1 MKLSTEDVKLF
12 YKINWALLFY
22 VNQKYPIIKNLKE
35 PMFKDMSPLN
45 IISLYNNL
53 ISHIELIDS
62 FVSENTFNFT
72 QEELEIIKSWKNYI
86 QSKFLIMAYLRDYTV
101 FMTVSSEQKV
111 YGVLGLYDKIRD
123 VIPPF
128 MPQYVDTILLP
139 FRGKIV
145 YSGYIYSY
153 NVQIDE
159 NLRRDIQEE
168 YQKARKKFGVITS
181 LDESLQE
188 GYENEIK

>member
-22 VNQKYPIIKNLKE
+22 VNQKYPVIKNLKE
-35 PMFKDMSPLN
+35 PMFKDMHPLN
-45 IISLYNNL
+45 IISLYKNL

-72 QEELEIIKSWKNYI
+72 QEELDIIKSWKNYI
-86 QSKFLIMAYLRDYTV
+86 KSKFLIMAYLRDYTV

-111 YGVLGLYDKIRD
+111 YGVLGLSDRIRD

-128 MPQYVDTILLP
+128 IPQYVDTILLP
-139 FRGKIV
+139 FRRKIV
-145 YSGYIYSY
+145 YCGYIYSY
-153 NVQIDE
+153 NVRIDD

-168 YQKARKKFGVITS
+168 YQKARKKFDVITS
-181 LDESLQE
+181 LDKHAS
-188 GYENEIK
+188 GGIRK

>member
-22 VNQKYPIIKNLKE
+22 VNQKYPVIKNLKE
-35 PMFKDMSPLN
+35 PMFKDMPPLN
-45 IISLYNNL
+45 IISLYKNL
-53 ISHIELIDS
+53 ISHIELNDS

-86 QSKFLIMAYLRDYTV
+86 KSKFLIMAYLRNYTV

-111 YGVLGLYDKIRD
+111 YGVLGLSDRIRD

-128 MPQYVDTILLP
+128 IPQYVETILLP
-139 FRGKIV
+139 FRGKII
-145 YSGYIYSY
+145 YCGYIYSY
-153 NVQIDE
+153 NVRIDE
-159 NLRRDIQEE
+159 NLRRSIQEE
-168 YQKARKKFGVITS
+168 YQKARRKFGVITS
-181 LDESLQE
+181 LDEHAS
-188 GYENEIK
+188 GGIRK

>member
-22 VNQKYPIIKNLKE
+22 VNQKYPVIKNLKE
-35 PMFKDMSPLN
+35 PMFKDMPPLN
-45 IISLYNNL
+45 IISLYKNL

-72 QEELEIIKSWKNYI
+72 QEELDIIKSWKNYI
-86 QSKFLIMAYLRDYTV
+86 KSKFLIMAYLRDYTV

-111 YGVLGLYDKIRD
+111 YGVLGLSDRIRD

-128 MPQYVDTILLP
+128 IPQYVDTILLP
-139 FRGKIV
+139 FRRKIV
-145 YSGYIYSY
+145 YCGYIYSY
-153 NVQIDE
+153 NVRIDD

-181 LDESLQE
+181 LDKHAS
-188 GYENEIK
+188 GGIRK

>member
-22 VNQKYPIIKNLKE
+22 VNQKYPVIKNLKE
-35 PMFKDMSPLN
+35 PMFKDMPPVN
-45 IISLYNNL
+45 IISLYKNL
-53 ISHIELIDS
+53 ISHIELYDS

-86 QSKFLIMAYLRDYTV
+86 KSKFLIMAYLRDYTV
-101 FMTVSSEQKV
+101 FMTISSEQKV
-111 YGVLGLYDKIRD
+111 YGVLGLSDRIRD
-123 VIPPF
+123 LIPPF
-128 MPQYVDTILLP
+128 IPQYVETILLP

-145 YSGYIYSY
+145 YCGYIYSY
-153 NVQIDE
+153 NVRIDE
-159 NLRRDIQEE
+159 NLKRSIQEE

-181 LDESLQE
+181 LDENFS
-188 GYENEIK
+188 GGIRK